1 MTIPDRVIIKE
12 RRMILSV
19 KRHPARDVEF
29 GLRGKVFIDAD
40 KIKGSL
46 ILRNHRKGDRFVPM
60 GMNGTQKIK
69 KLFIDRKISRSE
81 RESIAL
87 LVDDE
92 SVLWIENLHLSERVK
107 ISSETQ
113 NVASL
118 SLLPLDEDKELL
130 SQENI

>member
-1 MTIPDRVIIKE
+1 
-12 RRMILSV
+12 
-19 KRHPARDVEF
+19 
-29 GLRGKVFIDAD
+29 
-40 KIKGSL
+40 
-46 ILRNHRKGDRFVPM
+46 M

-107 ISSETQ
+107 ISSETK

-118 SLLPLDEDKELL
+118 ELLPLDEDKDLL